1 MTRKLFRTPD
11 PPFLHVWG
19 WAGRE
24 TTPCLEMLVFRSRET
39 RLSSPDLP
47 YTRNDAGQPLPSSE
61 VLHDTVVDLS
71 EHLQILPLTKQN
83 VRLHKKPEK
92 ENVRMS
98 SEIAKENVSFK
109 PITDD
114 TIAFLVK
121 KKVNEW

>member
-1 MTRKLFRTPD
+1 MR
-11 PPFLHVWG
+11 G
-19 WAGRE
+19 GAGHK
-24 TTPCLEMLVFRSRET
+24 TTPCLEMLAFRRRGT

-71 EHLQILPLTKQN
+71 EHLQILSLTKQN
-83 VRLHKKPEK
+83 VRLHKKTEK
-92 ENVRMS
+92 KNVRTS